1 LLFRELP
8 NKKPINMKFKL
19 FQMFDLELEIAGGKR
34 EDFSIVGLL
43 NESISFKTKYLL
55 QRVLKKIGEEKEQ
68 YVASEKALFT
78 SLGAVEKDGNLVIE
92 NTLEDGS
99 PNPAIQK
106 LIEERTQLMN
116 VEVDAGDLDFKI
128 EDFDFKSES
137 TYPLFMLIA
146 FD

>member
-1 LLFRELP
+1 
-8 NKKPINMKFKL
+8 MKFKL

-43 NESISFKTKYLL
+43 NENISFKTKYLL
-55 QRVLKKIGEEKEQ
+55 QRLLKKIAEEKQSYSET
-68 YVASEKALFT
+68 EKALFT
-78 SLGAVEKDGNLVIE
+78 SLGAVEKDGNLQIE

-99 PNPAIQK
+99 PNPSIQK

-116 VEVDAGDLDFKI
+116 VEVDAGELDFKI

-137 TYPLFMLIA
+137 TYPVFMFIA

>member
-1 LLFRELP
+1 MLNQL
-8 NKKPINMKFKL
+8 KPINMKFKL

>member
-1 LLFRELP
+1 
-8 NKKPINMKFKL
+8 MKFKL
-19 FQMFDLELEIAGGKR
+19 FQMFNLELEIAGGKR

-43 NESISFKTKYLL
+43 NESVSFKTKYLL

-68 YVASEKALFT
+68 YAASEKSLFE
-78 SLGAVEKDGNLVIE
+78 SLGAVEKDGNLMIE

-106 LIEERTQLMN
+106 LIDERNQLMN

-137 TYPLFMLIA
+137 TYPVFMLLA

>member
-1 LLFRELP
+1 
-8 NKKPINMKFKL
+8 MKFKL
-19 FQMFDLELEIAGGKR
+19 FQMFDLELEIAGGKI

-55 QRVLKKIGEEKEQ
+55 QRVLKKIAEEKEQ
-68 YVASEKALFT
+68 FINSEKELFT

-99 PNPAIQK
+99 PNPVIEK
-106 LIEERTQLMN
+106 LIQEKTLLMN

-137 TYPLFMLIA
+137 TYPVFMLLA

>member
-1 LLFRELP
+1 
-8 NKKPINMKFKL
+8 MKFKL

-34 EDFSIVGLL
+34 EEFSIVGLL
-43 NESISFKTKYLL
+43 NENVSFKTKYLL
-55 QRVLKKIGEEKEQ
+55 QRLLKKIGEEKQ
-68 YVASEKALFT
+68 SYVETEKALFE

-92 NTLEDGS
+92 NTLPDGS
-99 PNPAIQK
+99 PNPVIQK

-116 VEVDAGDLDFKI
+116 VEVDAGELDFKI

-137 TYPLFMLIA
+137 TYPVFMLLA

>member
-1 LLFRELP
+1 
-8 NKKPINMKFKL
+8 MKFKI

-34 EDFSIVGLL
+34 EEFSIVGLL
-43 NESISFKTKYLL
+43 NESVSFKTKYLL
-55 QRVLKKIGEEKEQ
+55 QRVLKKIAEEKQQFME
-68 YVASEKALFT
+68 AEKSLFE

-92 NTLEDGS
+92 NTLPDGS
-99 PNPAIQK
+99 PNPVIEK
-106 LIEERTQLMN
+106 LMKERSQLMN

-137 TYPLFMLIA
+137 TYPVFMLLA

>member
-1 LLFRELP
+1 
-8 NKKPINMKFKL
+8 
-19 FQMFDLELEIAGGKR
+19 MFELELEIAGGKK
-34 EDFSIVGLL
+34 EDFSIVGLI

-55 QRVLKKIGEEKEQ
+55 QKVLKKIAEEKEQ
-68 YVASEKALFT
+68 YINSEKELFT

-116 VEVDAGDLDFKI
+116 VEVDAGELDFKI

-137 TYPLFMLIA
+137 SYPLFMLLT
-146 FD
+146 FE

>member
-1 LLFRELP
+1 
-8 NKKPINMKFKL
+8 MKFKL
-19 FQMFDLELEIAGGKR
+19 FQMADLELEIAGGKR
-34 EDFSIVGLL
+34 GEFSIVGLV

-55 QRVLKKIGEEKEQ
+55 QKVLKKINEEKEQ
-68 YVASEKALFT
+68 YFNSEKELFL
-78 SLGAVEKDGNLVIE
+78 SCGAIEKDGNLMVE

-106 LIEERTQLMN
+106 LIEERKQLMH
-116 VEVDAGDLDFKI
+116 VEVDAGELDFKI

-137 TYPLFMLIA
+137 IYPVFMLIV

>member
-1 LLFRELP
+1 
-8 NKKPINMKFKL
+8 MKFKL

-55 QRVLKKIGEEKEQ
+55 QRVLKKIAEEKEQ

-99 PNPAIQK
+99 PNPVIEK
-106 LIEERTQLMN
+106 LIQEKTQLMN

>member
-1 LLFRELP
+1 
-8 NKKPINMKFKL
+8 MKFKL

-43 NESISFKTKYLL
+43 NENISFKTKYLL
-55 QRVLKKIGEEKEQ
+55 QRLLKKIAEEKQSYSET
-68 YVASEKALFT
+68 EKALFT
-78 SLGAVEKDGNLVIE
+78 SLGAVEKDGNLQIE

-99 PNPAIQK
+99 PNPSIQK
-106 LIEERTQLMN
+106 LIEERTQLMS

-137 TYPLFMLIA
+137 TYPVFMFIA

>member
-1 LLFRELP
+1 
-8 NKKPINMKFKL
+8 
-19 FQMFDLELEIAGGKR
+19 
-34 EDFSIVGLL
+34 
-43 NESISFKTKYLL
+43 
-55 QRVLKKIGEEKEQ
+55 VLKKIAEEKEQ
-68 YVASEKALFT
+68 YVASEKALFE

-116 VEVDAGDLDFKI
+116 VEVDAGELDFKI

-137 TYPLFMLIA
+137 TYPVFMFLA

>member
-1 LLFRELP
+1 
-8 NKKPINMKFKL
+8 MKFKL

-68 YVASEKALFT
+68 YSTSEKALFT
-78 SLGAVEKDGNLVIE
+78 SLGAIEKDGNLVIE

-116 VEVDAGDLDFKI
+116 VEVDAGELDFKI

-137 TYPLFMLIA
+137 TYPVFMLLA
-146 FD
+146 FE

>member
-1 LLFRELP
+1 
-8 NKKPINMKFKL
+8 MKFKL

-43 NESISFKTKYLL
+43 NESVSFKTKYLL
-55 QRVLKKIGEEKEQ
+55 QRVLKKIAEEKEQ
-68 YVASEKALFT
+68 FMNSEKELFT

-92 NTLEDGS
+92 NTLADGS
-99 PNPAIQK
+99 PNPVIEK
-106 LIEERTQLMN
+106 LIQEKTLLMN

-137 TYPLFMLIA
+137 TYPVFMLIA

>member
-1 LLFRELP
+1 
-8 NKKPINMKFKL
+8 MKFKL

-55 QRVLKKIGEEKEQ
+55 QRLLKKIGEEKKS
-68 YVASEKALFT
+68 YVETEKALFE
-78 SLGAVEKDGNLVIE
+78 SLGAVEKDGNLMIE

-137 TYPLFMLIA
+137 TYPVFMLLA

>member
-1 LLFRELP
+1 
-8 NKKPINMKFKL
+8 MKFKL
-19 FQMFDLELEIAGGKR
+19 FQMFELELEIAGGKR
-34 EDFSIVGLL
+34 EEFSIVGLM

-55 QRVLKKIGEEKEQ
+55 QKVLKKIGEEKEQ
-68 YVASEKALFT
+68 FMNSEKELFT

-99 PNPAIQK
+99 PNPVIQK

-116 VEVDAGDLDFKI
+116 VEVDAGELDFKI

-137 TYPLFMLIA
+137 TYPLFMLLA
-146 FD
+146 FE

>member
-1 LLFRELP
+1 
-8 NKKPINMKFKL
+8 
-19 FQMFDLELEIAGGKR
+19 MFDLELELAGGKR
-34 EDFSIVGLL
+34 EEFSIVGLM

-55 QRVLKKIGEEKEQ
+55 QKVLKKIGEEKEQ
-68 YVASEKALFT
+68 LMNSEKELFT
-78 SLGAVEKDGNLVIE
+78 SLGAVEKDGNLMIE

-116 VEVDAGDLDFKI
+116 LEVDAGELDFKI

-137 TYPLFMLIA
+137 TYPLFMMLA

>member
-1 LLFRELP
+1 
-8 NKKPINMKFKL
+8 MKFKL
-19 FQMFDLELEIAGGKR
+19 FQMLQLELEIAGGKR
-34 EDFSIVGLL
+34 EEFSIVGLL
-43 NESISFKTKYLL
+43 NENVSFKTKYLL

-68 YVASEKALFT
+68 FANSEKELFI

-99 PNPAIQK
+99 PNPAIEK

-116 VEVDAGDLDFKI
+116 VEVDAGELDFKI

-137 TYPLFMLIA
+137 TYPLFMLLA
-146 FD
+146 FE

>member
-1 LLFRELP
+1 
-8 NKKPINMKFKL
+8 MKFKL
-19 FQMFDLELEIAGGKR
+19 FQMFDLELELAGGKR

-43 NESISFKTKYLL
+43 NENISFKTKYLL
-55 QRVLKKIGEEKEQ
+55 QRVLKKIGEEKQ
-68 YVASEKALFT
+68 QFMQAEKSLFE
-78 SLGAVEKDGNLVIE
+78 SLGAVEKDGNLIIE

-106 LIEERTQLMN
+106 LIEERNQLMS

-137 TYPLFMLIA
+137 IYPVFMLLA

>member
-1 LLFRELP
+1 
-8 NKKPINMKFKL
+8 MKFKL

-43 NESISFKTKYLL
+43 NENISFKTKYLL
-55 QRVLKKIGEEKEQ
+55 QRVLKKICEEKEQ
-68 YVASEKALFT
+68 YLASEKALFT
-78 SLGAVEKDGNLVIE
+78 SLGAVEKDGALVIE

-99 PNPAIQK
+99 PNPVIQK
-106 LIEERTQLMN
+106 LIEERTQLMS

>member
-1 LLFRELP
+1 
-8 NKKPINMKFKL
+8 
-19 FQMFDLELEIAGGKR
+19 MFDLELELAGVKR

-55 QRVLKKIGEEKEQ
+55 QRLLKKIGEEKQQFIET
-68 YVASEKALFT
+68 EKSLFE
-78 SLGAVEKDGNLVIE
+78 SLGAVEKDGNLIIE

-106 LIEERTQLMN
+106 LIEERNQLMN

-137 TYPLFMLIA
+137 TYPVFMLLA

>member
-1 LLFRELP
+1 
-8 NKKPINMKFKL
+8 MKFKL
-19 FQMFDLELEIAGGKR
+19 FQMFDLELEIAGGKKG
-34 EDFSIVGLL
+34 DFSIVGLL

-68 YVASEKALFT
+68 YVTSEKALFT

-99 PNPAIQK
+99 SNPAIQK

>member
-1 LLFRELP
+1 
-8 NKKPINMKFKL
+8 MKFKL

-34 EDFSIVGLL
+34 EDFSIVGLI

-68 YVASEKALFT
+68 YVTSEKALFT
-78 SLGAVEKDGNLVIE
+78 SLGAIEKDGALVIE

-137 TYPLFMLIA
+137 TYPVFMLLA

>member
-1 LLFRELP
+1 
-8 NKKPINMKFKL
+8 MKFKL
-19 FQMFDLELEIAGGKR
+19 FQMFDLELEIAGGKKG
-34 EDFSIVGLL
+34 DFSIVGLL
-43 NESISFKTKYLL
+43 NESVSFKTKYLL
-55 QRVLKKIGEEKEQ
+55 QRVLKKISEEKEQ
-68 YVASEKALFT
+68 FMNSEKALFE

-92 NTLEDGS
+92 NTLPDGS

-116 VEVDAGDLDFKI
+116 VEVDAGELDFKI

-137 TYPLFMLIA
+137 TYPVFMLLA

>member
-1 LLFRELP
+1 
-8 NKKPINMKFKL
+8 MKFKL
-19 FQMFDLELEIAGGKR
+19 FQMFDLEFEIAGVKR
-34 EDFSIVGLL
+34 EEFSIVGLL

-55 QRVLKKIGEEKEQ
+55 QRVLKKIAEEKQQLME
-68 YVASEKALFT
+68 AEKALFE

-92 NTLEDGS
+92 NTLPDGS
-99 PNPAIQK
+99 VNPAIQK
-106 LIEERTQLMN
+106 LIDEKTQLMN

-137 TYPLFMLIA
+137 TYPVFMLLA

>member
-1 LLFRELP
+1 
-8 NKKPINMKFKL
+8 MKFKL

-34 EDFSIVGLL
+34 EEFSIVGLM

-55 QRVLKKIGEEKEQ
+55 QKVLKKIGEEKEQ
-68 YVASEKALFT
+68 YMKSEKELFT

-116 VEVDAGDLDFKI
+116 LEVDAGELDFKI

-137 TYPLFMLIA
+137 TYPLFMLLA
-146 FD
+146 FE

>member
-1 LLFRELP
+1 
-8 NKKPINMKFKL
+8 MKFKL

-34 EDFSIVGLL
+34 EEFSIVGLM

-55 QRVLKKIGEEKEQ
+55 QKVLKKIGEEKEQ
-68 YVASEKALFT
+68 YMNSEKELFT

-106 LIEERTQLMN
+106 LIEERTQLMK
-116 VEVDAGDLDFKI
+116 VEVDAGELDFKI
-128 EDFDFKSES
+128 EDFDFKSGS
-137 TYPLFMLIA
+137 TYPLFMLLA
-146 FD
+146 FE

>member
-1 LLFRELP
+1 
-8 NKKPINMKFKL
+8 MKFKL

-34 EDFSIVGLL
+34 EDFSIIGLL
-43 NESISFKTKYLL
+43 NESVSFKTKYLL
-55 QRVLKKIGEEKEQ
+55 QRVLKKIAEEKEQ
-68 YVASEKALFT
+68 FMNSEKELFT

-92 NTLEDGS
+92 NTLADGS
-99 PNPAIQK
+99 PNPVIEK
-106 LIEERTQLMN
+106 LIQEKTLLMN

-137 TYPLFMLIA
+137 TYPVFMLLA

>member
-1 LLFRELP
+1 
-8 NKKPINMKFKL
+8 MKFKL

-34 EDFSIVGLL
+34 KDFSIVGLI
-43 NESISFKTKYLL
+43 NESVNFKTKYLL
-55 QRVLKKIGEEKEQ
+55 QRVLKKISEEKEQ
-68 YVASEKALFT
+68 YMNSEKELFT
-78 SLGAVEKDGNLVIE
+78 SLGAIEKDGNLVIE

-137 TYPLFMLIA
+137 TYPVFMLLA

>member
-1 LLFRELP
+1 
-8 NKKPINMKFKL
+8 MKFKL

-34 EDFSIVGLL
+34 EEFSIVGLL

-55 QRVLKKIGEEKEQ
+55 QRLLKKIGEEKQ
-68 YVASEKALFT
+68 SYVETEKALFE

-106 LIEERTQLMN
+106 LIDERNQLMN

-137 TYPLFMLIA
+137 TYPVFMLLA

>member
-1 LLFRELP
+1 
-8 NKKPINMKFKL
+8 MKFKL
-19 FQMFDLELEIAGGKR
+19 FQMFDLELELAGVKR

-55 QRVLKKIGEEKEQ
+55 QRLLKKIGEEKQQFIET
-68 YVASEKALFT
+68 EKSLFE
-78 SLGAVEKDGNLVIE
+78 SLGAVEKDGNLIIE

-106 LIEERTQLMN
+106 LIEERNQLMS

-137 TYPLFMLIA
+137 IYPVFMLLA

>member
-1 LLFRELP
+1 
-8 NKKPINMKFKL
+8 MKFKL

-43 NESISFKTKYLL
+43 NESVSFKTKYLL
-55 QRVLKKIGEEKEQ
+55 QRVLKKIAEEKQQLMET
-68 YVASEKALFT
+68 EKTLFE

-106 LIEERTQLMN
+106 LIEERNQLMN

-137 TYPLFMLIA
+137 TYPVFMLLA

>member
-1 LLFRELP
+1 
-8 NKKPINMKFKL
+8 
-19 FQMFDLELEIAGGKR
+19 MFDLELELAGGKR
-34 EDFSIVGLL
+34 EEFSIVGLM

-55 QRVLKKIGEEKEQ
+55 QKVLKKIAEEKEQ
-68 YVASEKALFT
+68 LMNSEKELFT
-78 SLGAVEKDGNLVIE
+78 SLGAVEKDGNLMIE

-116 VEVDAGDLDFKI
+116 LEVDAGELDFKI

-137 TYPLFMLIA
+137 TYPLFMLLA
-146 FD
+146 FE

>member
-1 LLFRELP
+1 
-8 NKKPINMKFKL
+8 
-19 FQMFDLELEIAGGKR
+19 MFELELEIAGGKI

-68 YVASEKALFT
+68 YVTSEKALFT
-78 SLGAVEKDGNLVIE
+78 SLGAIEIDGKLVIE

-116 VEVDAGDLDFKI
+116 VEVDAGELDFKI

-137 TYPLFMLIA
+137 TYPVFMLLA

>member
-1 LLFRELP
+1 
-8 NKKPINMKFKL
+8 MKFKL
-19 FQMFDLELEIAGGKR
+19 FQMFDLELELAGGKR
-34 EDFSIVGLL
+34 EEFSIVGLM

-55 QRVLKKIGEEKEQ
+55 QKVLKKIGEEKEQ
-68 YVASEKALFT
+68 FRNSEKELFT
-78 SLGAVEKDGNLVIE
+78 SLGAVEKDGNLLIE

-116 VEVDAGDLDFKI
+116 VEVDAGELDFKI

>member
-1 LLFRELP
+1 
-8 NKKPINMKFKL
+8 MKFKI

-34 EDFSIVGLL
+34 EEFSIVGLL
-43 NESISFKTKYLL
+43 NESVSFKTKYLL
-55 QRVLKKIGEEKEQ
+55 QRVLKKIAEEKQQFME
-68 YVASEKALFT
+68 AEKSLFE

-92 NTLEDGS
+92 NTLPDGS
-99 PNPAIQK
+99 PNPAIEK
-106 LIEERTQLMN
+106 LVQERTQLMN

-137 TYPLFMLIA
+137 TYPVFMLLA